1 MSDELSI
8 TQIVTNMINN
18 AIKYTDK
25 GFISISV
32 TKTIKSDSQWEVK
45 IVVQGMEISA
55 KIHGW

>member
-1 MSDELSI
+1 MDFEFSKYNVMSDELSI

-32 TKTIKSDSQWEVK
+32 TKTIKSDSQWEV
-45 IVVQGMEISA
+45 
-55 KIHGW
+55 